1 MVSIREYL
9 FSRAGGGGGGGPVI
23 FLEAAPASW
32 GGGGGGGGV
41 WTVHFMLGVAS
52 KFDG

>member
-1 MVSIREYL
+1 MAYIREYL
-9 FSRAGGGGGGGPVI
+9 FSR
-23 FLEAAPASW
+23 
-32 GGGGGGGGV
+32 GGGGGGGGGG